1 MAPRFSV
8 SLQKIINE
16 LNLKTFYAPRDAGD
30 MHISSM
36 DINRP
41 GLQLGGFLD
50 YFDVERIQV
59 MGMTENAYLQQFSND
74 HIASVLDGYF
84 GLKPPA
90 VVLSRGIEPMEE
102 MMAAAQKHGIFLLG
116 STDDTAPFTAQL
128 LAFLA
133 VELAPR
139 VTRHG
144 VLVEVYGEGV
154 LLLGDSGVGKSEAA
168 IELVKRGHRLV
179 ADDAVEIKRVSDKSL
194 VGSSPEIIRHFI
206 ELRGIGIID
215 VKHIFGMGSVKDSE
229 KIDMVIKLEPWV
241 SGKVYDRLGMSTEY
255 ETILDLSVPALTI
268 PVKPGRNLAV
278 IVEVAAMNNRQHR
291 MGYNAAEALNNRLM
305 SEMQEQ
311 LEKNEQQ
318 SGGAL

>member
-1 MAPRFSV
+1 MSSGKGVGLQALIDEFNLTWVIEPFDITDRKVINNEVNRPSMQLTGYFDYFETTRIQIVGRVEISYLSTLSADERVKSLDKLFQTDIPCVIVTRGMEAPVEMIELAAKHKVPLFSV
-8 SLQKIINE
+8 
-16 LNLKTFYAPRDAGD
+16 
-30 MHISSM
+30 
-36 DINRP
+36 
-41 GLQLGGFLD
+41 
-50 YFDVERIQV
+50 DVATSRFMSALI
-59 MGMTENAYLQQFSND
+59 AYLNIQ
-74 HIASVLDGYF
+74 
-84 GLKPPA
+84 
-90 VVLSRGIEPMEE
+90 
-102 MMAAAQKHGIFLLG
+102 
-116 STDDTAPFTAQL
+116 
-128 LAFLA
+128 
-133 VELAPR
+133 LAPE
-139 VTRHG
+139 VTLHG

-229 KIDMVIKLEPWV
+229 KIDLVIKLEPWV
-241 SGKVYDRLGMSTEY
+241 AGKVYDRLGMSTEY

-305 SEMQEQ
+305 SEMQEK
-311 LEKNEQQ
+311 LEKGEQ
-318 SGGAL
+318 

>member
-1 MAPRFSV
+1 MSNGKGVTLYALIKEFNLKWINEEFDVTERKVVNNEVNRP
-8 SLQKIINE
+8 SLQI
-16 LNLKTFYAPRDAGD
+16 AGY
-30 MHISSM
+30 
-36 DINRP
+36 
-41 GLQLGGFLD
+41 FD
-50 YFDVERIQV
+50 YFDATRIQIV
-59 MGMTENAYLQQFSND
+59 GRVEISYLSKMTSEERTKSLEQLFKTDIPCIIVTRGMQAPQ
-74 HIASVLDGYF
+74 
-84 GLKPPA
+84 
-90 VVLSRGIEPMEE
+90 E
-102 MMAAAQKHGIFLLG
+102 M
-116 STDDTAPFTAQL
+116 
-128 LAFLA
+128 
-133 VELAPR
+133 VELAAKYNVPLFLTEVATSR
-139 VTRHG
+139 FMSALIAYLNIQLAPEVTMHG

-229 KIDMVIKLEPWV
+229 KIDLVIKLEPWV
-241 SGKVYDRLGMSTEY
+241 SGKVYDRLGMATEY

-311 LEKNEQQ
+311 LEKGQ
-318 SGGAL
+318 AD

>member
-1 MAPRFSV
+1 MSNGKGVGIEALIKEF
-8 SLQKIINE
+8 
-16 LNLKTFYAPRDAGD
+16 NLKWITEPFDVSKRQV
-30 MHISSM
+30 ITNEV
-36 DINRP
+36 NRP
-41 GLQLGGFLD
+41 SLPIAGYFD
-50 YFDVERIQV
+50 YFESTRIQIV
-59 MGMTENAYLQQFSND
+59 GRVEISYLQRMTAQERYSSLEKLMQTDIPCIIITRGMEAPEEMIELSSKYHVPLLSIDVPTSRFMSALIAYLNIQ
-74 HIASVLDGYF
+74 
-84 GLKPPA
+84 
-90 VVLSRGIEPMEE
+90 
-102 MMAAAQKHGIFLLG
+102 
-116 STDDTAPFTAQL
+116 
-128 LAFLA
+128 
-133 VELAPR
+133 LAPEI
-139 VTRHG
+139 TMHG

-206 ELRGIGIID
+206 ELRGIGSID

-229 KIDMVIKLEPWV
+229 KIDLVINLEPWV
-241 SGKVYDRLGMSTEY
+241 SGKVYDRLGMATEY
-255 ETILDLSVPALTI
+255 EEILGLSVPSLTI

-311 LEKNEQQ
+311 LAENSNE
-318 SGGAL
+318 

>member
-1 MAPRFSV
+1 MSNGKGV
-8 SLQKIINE
+8 NLQALIDEFNLEWITEPFDITERMVINNE
-16 LNLKTFYAPRDAGD
+16 V
-30 MHISSM
+30 
-36 DINRP
+36 NRP
-41 GLQLGGFLD
+41 GMQLTGYFD
-50 YFDVERIQV
+50 YFETTRIQIVGRVEISYLSNLSSEERIKSLDKLFQTDIPCV
-59 MGMTENAYLQQFSND
+59 IVTRGLETPDEMIELATKYKVPLFSVDVATSRFMSALIAYLNIQ
-74 HIASVLDGYF
+74 
-84 GLKPPA
+84 
-90 VVLSRGIEPMEE
+90 
-102 MMAAAQKHGIFLLG
+102 
-116 STDDTAPFTAQL
+116 
-128 LAFLA
+128 
-133 VELAPR
+133 LAPEI
-139 VTRHG
+139 TLHG
-144 VLVEVYGEGV
+144 VLVEVYGEGI

-229 KIDMVIKLEPWV
+229 KIDLVIKLEPWV
-241 SGKVYDRLGMSTEY
+241 AGKVYDRLGMSTEY

-305 SEMQEQ
+305 SEMQEK
-311 LEKNEQQ
+311 LEKGEQ
-318 SGGAL
+318 

>member
-1 MAPRFSV
+1 MTNGKGVTLQALIKEFNLKWINEEFDVSGRNVINNEVNRP
-8 SLQKIINE
+8 SLQI
-16 LNLKTFYAPRDAGD
+16 AGY
-30 MHISSM
+30 
-36 DINRP
+36 
-41 GLQLGGFLD
+41 FD
-50 YFDVERIQV
+50 YFDATRIQIVGRVETSYLSKMTSVERTKSLEKLFQTDIPCIILTR
-59 MGMTENAYLQQFSND
+59 GMDAPTEMIELATKYGVPLFLTEV
-74 HIASVLDGYF
+74 AT
-84 GLKPPA
+84 
-90 VVLSRGIEPMEE
+90 SRFMSALI
-102 MMAAAQKHGIFLLG
+102 
-116 STDDTAPFTAQL
+116 
-128 LAFLA
+128 AFLNIQ
-133 VELAPR
+133 LAPE
-139 VTRHG
+139 VTMHG

-229 KIDMVIKLEPWV
+229 KIDLVIKLEPWV

-311 LEKNEQQ
+311 LEKGQ
-318 SGGAL
+318 AD

>member
-1 MAPRFSV
+1 MSNGKGVTLQSLIKEFNLKWINKEFDITERKVVNNEVNRP
-8 SLQKIINE
+8 SLQI
-16 LNLKTFYAPRDAGD
+16 AGY
-30 MHISSM
+30 
-36 DINRP
+36 
-41 GLQLGGFLD
+41 FD
-50 YFDVERIQV
+50 YFEATRIQIV
-59 MGMTENAYLQQFSND
+59 GRVEISYLSKMSSEERTKSLEKLFKTDIPCIIVTRGMQAPDEMVRLASEYNVPLFLTEVATSRFMSALIAYLNIQ
-74 HIASVLDGYF
+74 
-84 GLKPPA
+84 
-90 VVLSRGIEPMEE
+90 
-102 MMAAAQKHGIFLLG
+102 
-116 STDDTAPFTAQL
+116 
-128 LAFLA
+128 
-133 VELAPR
+133 LAPEI
-139 VTRHG
+139 TMHG

-229 KIDMVIKLEPWV
+229 KIDLVIKLEPWV

-311 LEKNEQQ
+311 LEKGQAE
-318 SGGAL
+318 

>member
-1 MAPRFSV
+1 MSNGKGV
-8 SLQKIINE
+8 SLQAVIDEFNLTWVTEPFDISDRKVVNNE
-16 LNLKTFYAPRDAGD
+16 V
-30 MHISSM
+30 
-36 DINRP
+36 NRP
-41 GLQLGGFLD
+41 SMQLTGYFD
-50 YFDVERIQV
+50 YFETTRIQIIGRV
-59 MGMTENAYLQQFSND
+59 EISYLSTLSAEERMQSLDKLFQTDIPCVIVTRGMEVPS
-74 HIASVLDGYF
+74 
-84 GLKPPA
+84 
-90 VVLSRGIEPMEE
+90 E
-102 MMAAAQKHGIFLLG
+102 M
-116 STDDTAPFTAQL
+116 
-128 LAFLA
+128 
-133 VELAPR
+133 VELAAKYKVPLFSVNVATSR
-139 VTRHG
+139 FMSALIAFLNIQLAPMITVHG

-229 KIDMVIKLEPWV
+229 KIDLVIKLEPWV
-241 SGKVYDRLGMSTEY
+241 AGKVYDRLGMSTEY
-255 ETILDLSVPALTI
+255 ETILDLSIPALTI

-305 SEMQEQ
+305 SEMQEK
-311 LEKNEQQ
+311 LEKGEQ
-318 SGGAL
+318 

>member
-1 MAPRFSV
+1 MTNGKGVTLQALIKEFNLKWINEEFDVSCRKVINNEVNRP
-8 SLQKIINE
+8 SLQI
-16 LNLKTFYAPRDAGD
+16 AGY
-30 MHISSM
+30 
-36 DINRP
+36 
-41 GLQLGGFLD
+41 FD
-50 YFDVERIQV
+50 YFDATRIQIV
-59 MGMTENAYLQQFSND
+59 GRVETSYLSKMTSEERTKSLEKLFQTDIPCIILTRGMDAPTE
-74 HIASVLDGYF
+74 
-84 GLKPPA
+84 
-90 VVLSRGIEPMEE
+90 M
-102 MMAAAQKHGIFLLG
+102 
-116 STDDTAPFTAQL
+116 
-128 LAFLA
+128 
-133 VELAPR
+133 VELAAKYSVPLFLTEVATSR
-139 VTRHG
+139 FMSALIAFLNIQLAPEVTMHG

-229 KIDMVIKLEPWV
+229 KIDLVIKLEPWV

-311 LEKNEQQ
+311 LEKNQAE
-318 SGGAL
+318 